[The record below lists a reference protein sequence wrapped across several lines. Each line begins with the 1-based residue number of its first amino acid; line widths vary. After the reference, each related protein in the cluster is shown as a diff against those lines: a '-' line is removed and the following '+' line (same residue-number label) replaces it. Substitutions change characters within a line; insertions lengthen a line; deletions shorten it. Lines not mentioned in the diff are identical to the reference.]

1 MTGCSRYAV
10 LILFLLVLIPPSSA
24 VLFFSGSDV
33 VITEPSDDDVVAS
46 GGRVT
51 VEAPVESLVAAGGE
65 VVVRA
70 PVRGDVILAGGTV
83 TIDADVGGK
92 VVAAG
97 GMIDIN
103 SPVGR
108 NVVCTGDT
116 VTIGK
121 NASVG
126 RDAHISGRTVSNAGA
141 VAGVL
146 SVSAESLENS
156 GTAGSVE
163 FQRQEPDD
171 SLIPGPVS
179 IITAIGFLLLGLA
192 LIRFMP
198 LQFGAVVGTLRERP
212 IINTLVGIGLTLG
225 GALACLVLAITI
237 IGIPFAAII
246 GMLLILSFLISGL
259 FVSAWIG
266 GLIADRFSPSMNPY
280 WRFVSGFVLFQIVLF
295 IPVLGFLVQVLALF
309 LGTGAAFETLWRSS
323 ETEIA
328 G

>member
-1 MTGCSRYAV
+1 MNGCSRYAV
-10 LILFLLVLIPPSSA
+10 LVLLILILIPPSSA
-24 VLFFSGSDV
+24 VLFLSGPDV
-33 VITEPSDDDVVAS
+33 VIAEPTDDDVIAS
-46 GGRVT
+46 GGSVT
-51 VEAPVESLVAAGGE
+51 VEAPIGSLIAAGGE

-70 PVRGDVILAGGTV
+70 PVRGDVILAGGKV
-83 TIDADVGGK
+83 TLDADVGGK

-103 SPVGR
+103 ASVGR

-116 VTIGK
+116 ITLGN

-126 RDAHISGRTVSNAGA
+126 RDAYISGRTVSNAGK

-156 GTAGSVE
+156 GSAGSVE

-179 IITAIGFLLLGLA
+179 ILTAIGFLLLGLV
-192 LIRFMP
+192 LVRFIP
-198 LQFGAVVGTLRERP
+198 LQFGAVVGALGGRPLR
-212 IINTLVGIGLTLG
+212 NLLVGLGLTVG
-225 GALACLVLAITI
+225 GVIACLVLAITI
-237 IGIPFAAII
+237 VGIPFAAVI
-246 GMLLILSFLISGL
+246 GVLLILSLLLSGL

-266 GLIADRFSPSMNPY
+266 GLIADRFSPTMNPY
-280 WRFVSGFVLFQIVLF
+280 WRFVSGFILFQIVLF
-295 IPVLGFLVQVLALF
+295 IPVLGLLVQVLALF
-309 LGTGAAFETLWRSS
+309 LGTGAAFETLRGSS